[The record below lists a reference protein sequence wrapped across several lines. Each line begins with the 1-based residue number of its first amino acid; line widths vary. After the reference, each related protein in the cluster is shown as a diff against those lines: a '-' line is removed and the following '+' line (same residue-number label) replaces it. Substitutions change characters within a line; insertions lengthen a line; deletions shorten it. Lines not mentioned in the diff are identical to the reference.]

1 MRRLPTLVLLAVVVA
16 SGLALQGFRDLAWT
30 DAAGSVLYALA
41 AVFSLRVVWPSRET
55 PRPLVVAGVA
65 LALCVVVELA
75 QLTGLPARVPQLRW
89 VLGTTF
95 APVDLLWYAVGAL
108 GGAGAMV
115 LVGRLRP

>member
-1 MRRLPTLVLLAVVVA
+1 MAAGLAVQLVRHLP
-16 SGLALQGFRDLAWT
+16 GT
-30 DAAGSVLYALA
+30 DAVGSVLYAIA

-55 PRPLVVAGVA
+55 PRPLAVAGVA
-65 LALCVVVELA
+65 LALCVFVELA
-75 QLTGLPARVPQLRW
+75 QLTGLPARVSQLRL

-115 LVGRLRP
+115 LVRRLRP

>member
-1 MRRLPTLVLLAVVVA
+1 MVAIVAGAQVLNALGLPPLPWVTIVVGVHFLPLARMWSA
-16 SGLALQGFRDLAWT
+16 PSLA
-30 DAAGSVLYALA
+30 
-41 AVFSLRVVWPSRET
+41 RV
-55 PRPLVVAGVA
+55 GVA

-75 QLTGLPARVPQLRW
+75 QLTRLPARVPQLRW

>member
-1 MRRLPTLVLLAVVVA
+1 MSRLPAFVVLCMVVATGLAV
-16 SGLALQGFRDLAWT
+16 QGFRDLAWT
-30 DAAGSVLYALA
+30 DAAGSVLYATA
-41 AVFSLRVVWPSRET
+41 AVLSLRVVWPGREP
-55 PRPLVVAGVA
+55 PRPLVVAAVA
-65 LALCVVVELA
+65 LGLCVVVELA
-75 QLTGLPARVPQLRW
+75 QLTGLPARVPQLRL

>member
-1 MRRLPTLVLLAVVVA
+1 VLHLAQRLLGRLVAVLRPVDDDVV
-16 SGLALQGFRDLAWT
+16 
-30 DAAGSVLYALA
+30 
-41 AVFSLRVVWPSRET
+41 LRLVWPSRET

-115 LVGRLRP
+115 LVGRSRP